1 MKDVLYGINNSN
13 ATTIVIII
21 GIIFLPWSLLYI
33 SSITEYTTP
42 NIMVAIIVRD
52 VIFGADMIAHKTR
65 HAIVI
70 DIEMISCFLLCVV
83 VDAKPLIA
91 RNSRK
96 NI

>member
-1 MKDVLYGINNSN
+1 
-13 ATTIVIII
+13 
-21 GIIFLPWSLLYI
+21 
-33 SSITEYTTP
+33 
-42 NIMVAIIVRD
+42 MVDIIVRD

-65 HAIVI
+65 HAIVVDVEI
-70 DIEMISCFLLCVV
+70 INCFLLCAV